1 MNLQQITTTTGQV
14 ASFSQPLTMQP
25 DPLQSF
31 RALTNQGQMALL
43 LESAEIDSKNSL
55 KSLMLIDAALRIE
68 CNGQQVCIE
77 ALSSNGLTLLTF
89 LADLLSPIATLTYP
103 HVSGTGLT
111 SLLALKQHL
120 LANAAA

>member
-14 ASFSQPLTMQP
+14 ASFSQTLSIQP

-31 RALTNQGQMALL
+31 RALTSQGQMALL

-68 CNGQQVCIE
+68 CNS
-77 ALSSNGLTLLTF
+77 LSR
-89 LADLLSPIATLTYP
+89 YR
-103 HVSGTGLT
+103 
-111 SLLALKQHL
+111 LKP
-120 LANAAA
+120 